1 MIRNN
6 QEVFIRVSYLEGHT
20 EEADK
25 YVEHR
30 IEGTVISQ
38 N

>member
-1 MIRNN
+1 MIRKD
-6 QEVFIRVSYLEGHT
+6 QEVFIRVSYSEGNRKET
-20 EEADK
+20 DL

-30 IEGTVISQ
+30 IEGTVISE